1 MNWRGYSEWYI
12 GVLADFEE
20 DVVDEFGVG
29 GVFEES
35 FEGGTGVG
43 ESCVVDG
50 GLEIG
55 GGVELR
61 VLRSW

>member
-1 MNWRGYSEWYI
+1 MNWEGYSEWYI
-12 GVLADFEE
+12 GVLADIEE
-20 DVVDEFGVG
+20 DVMDEFAVG

-35 FEGGTGVG
+35 FEGGLGVG

-50 GLEIG
+50 RLE
-55 GGVELR
+55 GVRLR